1 MALIFLGVSL
11 QEVGPLEQVP
21 LVFRKAIQLDSS
33 NILAWNGL
41 RNYYERTDGCEAKK
55 ELVDVYFKLL
65 EKERYLFNISVSFY
79 VYLHIILVI
88 KTKSKNIVRNWLKF
102 VQKKCR

>member
-21 LVFRKAIQLDSS
+21 LIFRKAIQLDPS

-41 RNYYERTDGCEAKK
+41 RLYYEKTDGLEAKT
-55 ELVDVYFKLL
+55 ELVNVYFKLL
-65 EKERYLFNISVSFY
+65 EKER
-79 VYLHIILVI
+79 
-88 KTKSKNIVRNWLKF
+88 
-102 VQKKCR
+102 